1 LRTHSPVF
9 KHSSRLG
16 RLAGHPILSFLPT
29 MATAD
34 LLPRRP
40 LATYRRSHSVEDE
53 ETVPDS
59 EDSISHG
66 QARPPDDGGGN
77 PTSSPIKAA
86 QSTPP
91 RPPRAVYR
99 SRKRALSPPPLSYS
113 SMAPP
118 EEVIPDSEDNGR
130 NAATSDDG
138 SDGDGDGDDT
148 GKKLTTNA
156 RQSASLGLS
165 DWKQKLREIDDQ
177 YTTDERTQGPHQISR
192 TIPNSKE
199 ASQEDPFSSPLTT
212 ETSSQHAS
220 HRLRTD
226 ETLSSPSRVVS
237 SSTNTTPQFLFGTP
251 RTPSPSPPT
260 SDGKPSPM
268 SKARTKGKGK
278 ARAHPK
284 ANETV
289 TDRQLASSSEVIRQ
303 KRRNEKPKKSK
314 VSFYLAFVACAG
326 QRQSIIGEPIR
337 HLRKR
342 NCLRHAV
349 RLRACGPICVPQSPL
364 MRRVLLISRRF

>member
-1 LRTHSPVF
+1 
-9 KHSSRLG
+9 
-16 RLAGHPILSFLPT
+16 

-66 QARPPDDGGGN
+66 QARPPDDDGGN

-99 SRKRALSPPPLSYS
+99 SRKRAPSPPPLSYS
-113 SMAPP
+113 SMAPA
-118 EEVIPDSEDNGR
+118 EEVVPDSEDNGR

-138 SDGDGDGDDT
+138 SDGDDT
-148 GKKLTTNA
+148 GKKLPSNA
-156 RQSASLGLS
+156 CQSASLGLS

-177 YTTDERTQGPHQISR
+177 YNTDERTQGPHQISR

-199 ASQEDPFSSPLTT
+199 APHEDPFSSPLTT
-212 ETSSQHAS
+212 EAYSQHTS

-226 ETLSSPSRVVS
+226 DSLSSPSRVVS
-237 SSTNTTPQFLFGTP
+237 SSTNTTPQFLLGTP

-268 SKARTKGKGK
+268 SKTRTKGKGMG
-278 ARAHPK
+278 RAHLK
-284 ANETV
+284 VNETV
-289 TDRQLASSSEVIRQ
+289 TNHQLASSSDAIRQ
-303 KRRNEKPKKSK
+303 KRGNEKPKKSK
-314 VSFYLAFVACAG
+314 VSVFVACAG
-326 QRQSIIGEPIR
+326 QTRQ
-337 HLRKR
+337 
-342 NCLRHAV
+342 
-349 RLRACGPICVPQSPL
+349 
-364 MRRVLLISRRF
+364 

>member
-1 LRTHSPVF
+1 
-9 KHSSRLG
+9 
-16 RLAGHPILSFLPT
+16 

-34 LLPRRP
+34 NLPRRP

-66 QARPPDDGGGN
+66 QARAPDDDGGN

-99 SRKRALSPPPLSYS
+99 SRKRAPSPPPLSYS
-113 SMAPP
+113 SMAPA

-130 NAATSDDG
+130 NAGSSDDG
-138 SDGDGDGDDT
+138 SDGDADGDGT
-148 GKKLTTNA
+148 GKNLPSNA

-177 YTTDERTQGPHQISR
+177 YNADERTQGPHQISR
-192 TIPNSKE
+192 TVPNPKE
-199 ASQEDPFSSPLTT
+199 ASHEDPFSSPLTT
-212 ETSSQHAS
+212 ETSSQHTL

-226 ETLSSPSRVVS
+226 EPLSSPSRVVS

-268 SKARTKGKGK
+268 SKTRTKGK

-289 TDRQLASSSEVIRQ
+289 IDHQLASSSETIRQ
-303 KRRNEKPKKSK
+303 KRPSEKPKKSK
-314 VSFYLAFVACAG
+314 VSFHLVFVACAG
-326 QRQSIIGEPIR
+326 
-337 HLRKR
+337 
-342 NCLRHAV
+342 
-349 RLRACGPICVPQSPL
+349 
-364 MRRVLLISRRF
+364 